1 MKAPGPDILALS
13 YVRSSEVNAWL
24 PIQRLM
30 GRAMDDAN
38 QAGDALRRLVD
49 LASHRSGIVFALM
62 NDAAVT
68 LPQVLLMSRVE
79 RFGSASLSDLA
90 EVSATSLAA
99 LSQMIE
105 RLVQQGLLSRTED
118 AIDRRR
124 KAVRLTRG
132 AQSLLRKL
140 RAARSADYELG
151 LGSASQEL
159 RLQLVNVI
167 ERVIGDI
174 EDTRGRSGRS
184 AGEVLARASERA

>member
-1 MKAPGPDILALS
+1 
-13 YVRSSEVNAWL
+13 
-24 PIQRLM
+24 
-30 GRAMDDAN
+30 MDDAN

-68 LPQVLLMSRVE
+68 LAQVLLMSRVE

-99 LSQMIE
+99 LSQMTE

-118 AIDRRR
+118 AIDKRRR
-124 KAVRLTRG
+124 AVRLTRR
-132 AQSLLRKL
+132 AQGLLHKL
-140 RAARSADYELG
+140 KAARSADYELG
-151 LGSASQEL
+151 LGSVSQEL

-174 EDTRGRSGRS
+174 EDARGRSGRS
-184 AGEVLARASERA
+184 VGEVLAQVLERASERA

>member
-1 MKAPGPDILALS
+1 
-13 YVRSSEVNAWL
+13 
-24 PIQRLM
+24 
-30 GRAMDDAN
+30 
-38 QAGDALRRLVD
+38 
-49 LASHRSGIVFALM
+49 
-62 NDAAVT
+62 
-68 LPQVLLMSRVE
+68 MSRVE

-90 EVSATSLAA
+90 EVSSTSLAA

-140 RAARSADYELG
+140 KAARSADYELG
-151 LGSASQEL
+151 LGSVSQEL

-174 EDTRGRSGRS
+174 EDARGRSGRS
-184 AGEVLARASERA
+184 AGEVLAQVSERASERA

>member
-1 MKAPGPDILALS
+1 
-13 YVRSSEVNAWL
+13 
-24 PIQRLM
+24 
-30 GRAMDDAN
+30 MDDAN

-49 LASHRSGIVFALM
+49 LVSHRSGIVFALM
-62 NDAAVT
+62 NDATVT

-132 AQSLLRKL
+132 AQGLLRKL
-140 RAARSADYELG
+140 KAARSADYELG
-151 LGSASQEL
+151 LSLVSREL

-174 EDTRGRSGRS
+174 EDARGRSGRS
-184 AGEVLARASERA
+184 VDELLERASERA

>member
-1 MKAPGPDILALS
+1 
-13 YVRSSEVNAWL
+13 
-24 PIQRLM
+24 M